1 MQNYKNN
8 QSDNNE
14 NICSERTLTSNADG
28 CSIMVRLCLFGF
40 SRFGDNLNLCLKSE
54 T

>member
-28 CSIMVRLCLFGF
+28 CSIMVCLCLLGF
-40 SRFGDNLNLCLKSE
+40 SQFGHDPNVCLKSE